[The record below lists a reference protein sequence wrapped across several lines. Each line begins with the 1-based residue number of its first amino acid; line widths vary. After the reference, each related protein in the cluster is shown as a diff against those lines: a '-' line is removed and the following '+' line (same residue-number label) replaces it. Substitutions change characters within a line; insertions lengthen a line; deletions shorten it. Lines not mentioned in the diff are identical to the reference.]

1 VQFLVIQAAQKV
13 WAAGDGFHDGTRS
26 EFGSLARAYFFPYVF
41 VFYDFRGIA
50 KASFGRDRVCMGT
63 AAAFFFTSGFE
74 VY

>member
-26 EFGSLARAYFFPYVF
+26 EARAYCFFSYF
-41 VFYDFRGIA
+41 LFYDFRGIA